1 MMRVLFLSNFYP
13 PASRG
18 GYEEWC
24 QEVAEGLR
32 RRGHDVV
39 VLTSQNGRSEHTLS
53 DPSWVHRDFYLEMEI
68 ASLRNSVQFFTSRKD
83 RENQNLATLQQCV
96 ADFAP
101 DVILIWG
108 MWNLPRTLPAMA
120 EELLPGRVVYYMGDY
135 WPTLPS
141 QWQNYWQ
148 VSPRNWVTAVPK
160 LLLKPMATYLLNKEK
175 RPSLKLEQ
183 VIFPTAF
190 LQAEFG
196 RQGIEPEQ
204 STIIYGAIDT
214 HLYENGHHPDK
225 AKEGF
230 VNLLYIG
237 RLAAEKGVHTAIE
250 ALGILVKQKAYDQLK
265 LTIVGTGEP
274 DYEAHLR
281 ALADQHQVS
290 SMVEFLG
297 AQPKEMIP
305 DLYHAADILLFT
317 SIWPEPFGRVP
328 VEAMASG
335 VAVIGTAV
343 GGAAEVME
351 DNLNAL
357 LFTPGDAQ
365 SLAGQIARLIT
376 SPELKETLIANGRQT
391 AHDKFDMQRMSS
403 EVETYLKQTAHE
415 FKQSTTNES
424 KS

>member
-1 MMRVLFLSNFYP
+1 MRVLFLSNFYP

-32 RRGHDVV
+32 SRGHDIV
-39 VLTSQNGRSEHTLS
+39 VLTSQNGRSTLAPS
-53 DPSWVHRDFYLEMEI
+53 DPSWLYRDLFLEMEI
-68 ASLRNSVQFFTSRKD
+68 ASLRNSVQFFTSRKAH
-83 RENQNLATLQQCV
+83 ENQNLAILQQYV
-96 ADFAP
+96 EDFEP

-108 MWNLPRTLPAMA
+108 MWNLPRSLPARA

-160 LLLKPMATYLLNKEK
+160 LLLKPMANYLLRKEK

-183 VIFPTAF
+183 VIFPTTF
-190 LQAEFG
+190 LQDEFV

-214 HLYENGHHPDK
+214 GLYENGHHPNK
-225 AKEGF
+225 AKAGL

-237 RLAAEKGVHTAIE
+237 RLAPEKGVHTAIE
-250 ALGILVKQKAYDQLK
+250 ALGILAREKEYNQLK

-274 DYEAHLR
+274 DYEAQLR
-281 ALADQHQVS
+281 ALADQQQLR
-290 SMVEFLG
+290 SMVEFSG
-297 AQPKEMIP
+297 AQPKEAIP
-305 DLYHAADILLFT
+305 GLYHSADILLFT

-328 VEAMASG
+328 VEAMAAG

-351 DNLNAL
+351 DNFNAL

-365 SLAGQIARLIT
+365 SLAGQIARLIA
-376 SPELKETLIANGRQT
+376 SPELKETLLANGRHT
-391 AHDKFDMQRMSS
+391 AREKFDIQRMSS
-403 EVETYLKQTAHE
+403 EIETYLQQTADRL
-415 FKQSTTNES
+415 KQS
-424 KS
+424 

>member
-1 MMRVLFLSNFYP
+1 MLRVLFLTNFYP

-32 RRGHDVV
+32 NRRHDIV
-39 VLTSQNGRSEHTLS
+39 VLTTRNSRSAPSHLE
-53 DPSWVHRDFYLEMEI
+53 PSWIHRDLHLEMEF
-68 ASLRNSVQFFTSRKD
+68 ASLRNSLQFFTSRTNH
-83 RENQNLATLQQCV
+83 ENENLVRLQQYIE
-96 ADFAP
+96 DFEP

-108 MWNLPRTLPAMA
+108 MWNMPRSLSAKA

-148 VSPRNWVTAVPK
+148 ASPRNWVTAVPK
-160 LLLKPMATYLLNKEK
+160 LLLKPVANYLLSKEK
-175 RPSLKLEQ
+175 RPSLKLEK

-190 LQAEFG
+190 LQDEFV

-214 HLYENGHHPDK
+214 HLYENGHHLDK
-225 AKEGF
+225 AKDDL
-230 VNLLYIG
+230 VKLLYVG
-237 RLAAEKGVHTAIE
+237 RLAPEKGTHTAIE
-250 ALGILVKQKAYDQLK
+250 ALGILVKQKVYGQLK
-265 LTIVGTGEP
+265 LMIVGTGEP
-274 DYEAHLR
+274 DYEAHLH
-281 ALADQHQVS
+281 ALVDQQQVR

-297 AQPKEMIP
+297 AQPKEVIP

-351 DNLNAL
+351 DNFNAL

-365 SLAGQIARLIT
+365 SLAGQLARLIA
-376 SPELKETLIANGRQT
+376 SPGLKETLVANGRHT
-391 AHDKFDMQRMSS
+391 AHDKFDIQRMLS
-403 EVETYLKQTAHE
+403 EIETYLKQTARE
-415 FKQSTTNES
+415 LDQSTNHGS